1 MKIAISTWC
10 RLGLRSR
17 LFAAFGAVAAL
28 TVLASGTALVSY
40 SGLARSL
47 AVVTGTSLPQVT
59 RASKVAKAAGEVA
72 AASPALQAAASPAE
86 RARALKELDAAR
98 DELTRAVDA
107 ITVAEGT
114 KLKDTARRMSL
125 NLDRL
130 KQSVEKREA
139 IVVSRRALANDLR
152 KQHDQLTA
160 KLAPLVDDASF
171 TLTLG
176 LQGATDKIDNVA
188 IIAKALSGLADNE
201 LASLQAALDVR
212 AESNLVLGLLVE
224 AADLPSGDLLPP
236 VRDRFT
242 AAAGRLLKATKA
254 LGNAEISKLAADMVS
269 IGKRDDNMFTLKAR
283 EFADAV
289 AGANVLT
296 ENRTLA
302 QELADQVAA
311 LGTAAETS
319 AAVAV
324 RGSESEIGRGQVI
337 LVSLA
342 LVSLATAFG
351 VGWFYVGRG
360 VVRRVT
366 RLQLS
371 MHRIAEGDLDAEIV
385 TTGTD
390 EIADMASALKILRNA
405 RREALLGD
413 ERAAQERTRMTQERR
428 NELHSL
434 ADGLESEVRTV
445 VETVTASAEKV
456 HGTAE
461 GMVDVASNA
470 NTEAGFAAE
479 ASKQASSNV
488 HSVAAAAE
496 ELSVS
501 ISEIG
506 RQVADSAAV
515 ASEAVKEAE
524 RTRATMRSLATAAQK
539 IGDVMH
545 LIQAVAGQ
553 TNLLALNATI
563 EAARAGEAG
572 KGFAVVASEVKSL
585 AAQTAKATEE
595 ISSQI
600 GTIQSTTDEAVQ
612 AIERIGATIARINDI
627 ASAVS
632 AAVEEQD
639 ATTRD
644 IAHNVNQ
651 AAESTNLVSQKV
663 EALAGAAGKT
673 GQSSEMVRDHAAELA
688 RQGAS
693 LRGQMDR
700 FLSQIRAA

>member
-1 MKIAISTWC
+1 
-10 RLGLRSR
+10 
-17 LFAAFGAVAAL
+17 
-28 TVLASGTALVSY
+28 
-40 SGLARSL
+40 
-47 AVVTGTSLPQVT
+47 
-59 RASKVAKAAGEVA
+59 
-72 AASPALQAAASPAE
+72 
-86 RARALKELDAAR
+86 
-98 DELTRAVDA
+98 
-107 ITVAEGT
+107 
-114 KLKDTARRMSL
+114 
-125 NLDRL
+125 
-130 KQSVEKREA
+130 
-139 IVVSRRALANDLR
+139 
-152 KQHDQLTA
+152 
-160 KLAPLVDDASF
+160 
-171 TLTLG
+171 
-176 LQGATDKIDNVA
+176 
-188 IIAKALSGLADNE
+188 
-201 LASLQAALDVR
+201 
-212 AESNLVLGLLVE
+212 
-224 AADLPSGDLLPP
+224 
-236 VRDRFT
+236 
-242 AAAGRLLKATKA
+242 
-254 LGNAEISKLAADMVS
+254 
-269 IGKRDDNMFTLKAR
+269 
-283 EFADAV
+283 
-289 AGANVLT
+289 
-296 ENRTLA
+296 
-302 QELADQVAA
+302 
-311 LGTAAETS
+311 
-319 AAVAV
+319 
-324 RGSESEIGRGQVI
+324 
-337 LVSLA
+337 
-342 LVSLATAFG
+342 
-351 VGWFYVGRG
+351 
-360 VVRRVT
+360 
-366 RLQLS
+366 

-413 ERAAQERTRMTQERR
+413 ERASQERTRMTQERR

-524 RTRATMRSLATAAQK
+524 RTRATMRSLAAAAQK

-600 GTIQSTTDEAVQ
+600 GTIQTTTDEAVQ